1 MKDKI
6 IVITGATRGLG
17 LRLKED
23 LSKDNVVVT
32 LSRSEVENG
41 KTAFR
46 ADVSDFDDVKRVFD
60 EIGKF
65 TAKSTSLSIM
75 RDTGFR
81 ARPK

>member
-41 KTAFR
+41 KTALRRTCPTSTTSKEFLMK
-46 ADVSDFDDVKRVFD
+46 S
-60 EIGKF
+60 GKF
-65 TAKSTSLSIM
+65 TAKSTSLSITP
-75 RDTGFR
+75 DTGFR